1 MKVVLD
7 TNVVI
12 PALLHQGPTRRFLEL
27 WRTRKI
33 KPLVSQAIL
42 DEYARV
48 LHYPKFG
55 FDPETAA
62 EILEENLLPWLSK
75 VEEHGGKLEHP
86 SRDKS
91 DDLFLRAALGGKVE
105 ALVSGDP
112 HLTTL
117 NGNYPFAIL
126 TPGAFLSKFFARG
139 K

>member
-12 PALLHQGPTRRFLEL
+12 SALLHQGPTRRFLEL

-33 KPLVSQAIL
+33 KPQVSQAIL
-42 DEYARV
+42 DEYVRV

-55 FDPETAA
+55 FGAETAA

-75 VEEHGGKLEHP
+75 VEEYAGKLEY
-86 SRDKS
+86 SSKDKS
-91 DDLFLRAALGGKVE
+91 DDLFLRAAFGGKVE

-117 NGNYPFAIL
+117 NGKYPFAIL
-126 TPGAFLSKFFARG
+126 TPGAFLSKFFVRE